1 LGLSLPPPFKDD
13 MSKKCLLLELS
24 VVLIVLVIPLIVS
37 SSIGYQEISP
47 SKYWIAHLARS
58 TSGITLILFLLRRNN
73 EPVRSIGLV
82 KPNRSSP
89 FHILCLF
96 FFIVLLR
103 FAVLAFVCPRTEV
116 FHRLMEMIPEDLLGL
131 VGFLIAVVASTI
143 FEEILDRGYIL
154 TRTEQITGNRVV
166 AVIVSSIIF
175 ASYHSYQG
183 GNVILIFMTGIAF
196 GWYFLRCSR
205 NLWNLIGAHLML
217 NLVVVIPSLKTW
229 RHL

>member
-1 LGLSLPPPFKDD
+1 
-13 MSKKCLLLELS
+13 
-24 VVLIVLVIPLIVS
+24 
-37 SSIGYQEISP
+37 
-47 SKYWIAHLARS
+47 
-58 TSGITLILFLLRRNN
+58 
-73 EPVRSIGLV
+73 
-82 KPNRSSP
+82 
-89 FHILCLF
+89 
-96 FFIVLLR
+96 
-103 FAVLAFVCPRTEV
+103 
-116 FHRLMEMIPEDLLGL
+116 MEMIPEDLLGL